1 MLRTDSNYF
10 ENLIKNDPGFSL
22 LRANSASL
30 VISFFYQEFIIYNKL
45 SVLAADME
53 IHLDSFLRD
62 HKEEL
67 KEFEAENTDESV
79 EEEFLEKKDRK
90 QRVRGYIE
98 KWCKNGYLLRY
109 HNSDRESV
117 LELTQSILKLFS
129 WIDDLKPKKFIG
141 TESQF
146 KTILDQLHDLY
157 QHITEDTASRI
168 KALKQEKAEIEK
180 EIKRLEAG
188 GKVETYTPVQIFE
201 MVDLCLRNGKDL
213 LNDFRQVEDNFRIAG
228 SEIYR
233 KQSELNY
240 SKGDILG
247 FALDTDEKLRQSPQ
261 GQSFDAFWKF
271 IAEDNDNEINTIAN
285 SIIDKV
291 SSTKEI
297 NQLDNIDTDF
307 LLNFKKKLFEAGSK
321 IIDTKRGIT
330 DKLSRVLQQNQ
341 NGNYQKLNSL
351 INDIKKIASEKFS
364 SEDYENQKDFMQFDT
379 RPQITRAYVPVWPN
393 LQKDFGEM
401 ESFDS
406 SDFEISDYNDL
417 LTQFYVDRK
426 ELVNNVN
433 EYRKKHPY
441 QFTLGEL
448 LLTYPIKKGMAEI
461 SVYYDLIHTEPGFVV
476 DEEAKE
482 QIQYEADGTLIKVTV
497 PKLIIQGNND
507 GRF

>member
-1 MLRTDSNYF
+1 MIRADSNYF
-10 ENLIKNDPGFSL
+10 ENLIKNDPGYSL

-67 KEFEAENTDESV
+67 KDFEVENSDESV
-79 EEEFLEKKDRK
+79 VEEFFEKKDRK

-109 HNSDRESV
+109 YNSDRESV
-117 LELTQSILKLFS
+117 LELTQSILKLFT

-157 QHITEDTASRI
+157 QHITEDTVSRI

-307 LLNFKKKLFEAGSK
+307 LLNFKKNLFEAGSK

-364 SEDYENQKDFMQFDT
+364 REDYENQKDFMQFDT
-379 RPQITRAYVPVWPN
+379 RPQITRAYVPVLPN

-461 SVYYDLIHTEPGFVV
+461 SVYYDLIHTEQGLVV
-476 DEEAKE
+476 DEESKE

>member
-10 ENLIKNDPGFSL
+10 DSLIKNDPGYSL

-45 SVLAADME
+45 SVLATDME
-53 IHLDSFLRD
+53 IHLDSFLKD
-62 HKEEL
+62 HKDEL
-67 KEFEAENTDESV
+67 QDFDTENSDESI
-79 EEEFLEKKDRK
+79 ESEFLEKKDRK
-90 QRVRGYIE
+90 QKVRGYIE

-109 HNSDRESV
+109 YNSDRESV

-129 WIDDLKPKKFIG
+129 WIDNLKPKKFIG

-180 EIKRLEAG
+180 EIKRLESG
-188 GKVETYTPVQIFE
+188 GKVESYTPVQFFE
-201 MVDLCLRNGKDL
+201 MIDLCLRNGKEL

-228 SEIYR
+228 SEIYK

-291 SSTKEI
+291 LSTSEI
-297 NQLDNIDTDF
+297 NQFDTIDTEF
-307 LLNFKKKLFEAGSK
+307 LLNFKKNLFEAGSK

-341 NGNYQKLNSL
+341 NSNYQKLNSI
-351 INDIKKIASEKFS
+351 INDIKKIASEKFKS
-364 SEDYENQKDFMQFDT
+364 DTYENQKDFMKFDT
-379 RPQITRAYVPVWPN
+379 RPQITRAYVPILPN
-393 LQKDFGEM
+393 LQNDFGEM

-406 SDFEISDYNDL
+406 SNFEISDYDDL
-417 LTQFYVDRK
+417 LKQFYIDRK
-426 ELVNNVN
+426 DLIKNIN
-433 EYRKKHPY
+433 EYRNNHNF
-441 QFTLGEL
+441 QFTLGD
-448 LLTYPIKKGMAEI
+448 LLTSYPLKKGMAEL
-461 SVYYDLIHTEPGFVV
+461 SVYYDLIHTESGLTV
-476 DEEAKE
+476 DETTKE
-482 QIQYEADGTLIKVTV
+482 QIQYESKGSIIKVTV
-497 PKLIIQGNND
+497 PKLIIQGKEDVRN
-507 GRF
+507 

>member
-1 MLRTDSNYF
+1 MIRTDSNYF
-10 ENLIKNDPGFSL
+10 ENLIKNDPGYTL

-53 IHLDSFLRD
+53 IHLDTFLSD

-67 KEFEAENTDESV
+67 TDFDAENSDESI
-79 EEEFLEKKDRK
+79 EDEFSEKKDRK
-90 QRVRGYIE
+90 QKVRGYIE

-109 HNSDRESV
+109 YNSDRESV

-180 EIKRLEAG
+180 EIKRLEEG
-188 GKVETYTPVQIFE
+188 GKVESYTPVQIFE
-201 MVDLCLRNGKDL
+201 MLDLCLRNGKDL

-228 SEIYR
+228 SEIYK

-247 FALDTDEKLRQSPQ
+247 FALDTDAKLRQSPQ

-285 SIIDKV
+285 SIIEKV
-291 SSTKEI
+291 ASSSEI
-297 NQLDNIDTDF
+297 NQFDTIDTDF
-307 LLNFKKKLFEAGSK
+307 LLNFKKNLFEAGSK

-351 INDIKKIASEKFS
+351 INDIKKLANEKFK
-364 SEDYENQKDFMQFDT
+364 SEDYENQKDFMKFDT
-379 RPQITRAYVPVWPN
+379 RPQITRAYVPVLPN
-393 LQKDFGEM
+393 LQNDFDEM

-417 LTQFYVDRK
+417 LKQFYVDRK
-426 ELVNNVN
+426 ELINNIN
-433 EYRKKHPY
+433 EYRKTHNY

-448 LLTYPIKKGMAEI
+448 LTEYPIKKGMAEL
-461 SVYYDLIHTEPGFVV
+461 SVYYDLIHTEKGMVV
-476 DEEAKE
+476 DETSKE
-482 QIQYEADGTLIKVTV
+482 QIQYFSKDTIIKVTV
-497 PKLIIQGNND
+497 PKLIIQGNED
-507 GRF
+507 GRI

>member
-1 MLRTDSNYF
+1 MIRTDSNYF
-10 ENLIKNDPGFSL
+10 ENLIKNDPGYSL

-67 KEFEAENTDESV
+67 KDFEVENSDESV
-79 EEEFLEKKDRK
+79 VEEFFEKKDRK

-109 HNSDRESV
+109 YNSDRESV
-117 LELTQSILKLFS
+117 LELTQSILKLFT

-157 QHITEDTASRI
+157 QHITEDTVSRI

-307 LLNFKKKLFEAGSK
+307 LLNFKKNLFEAGSK

-364 SEDYENQKDFMQFDT
+364 REDYENQKDFMQFDT
-379 RPQITRAYVPVWPN
+379 RPQITRAYVPVLPN

-461 SVYYDLIHTEPGFVV
+461 SVYYDLIHTEQGLVV
-476 DEEAKE
+476 DEESKE